1 MGRADHL
8 PTDGL
13 QGISVLVVDDDE
25 DARDLIRTV
34 LEYCGALV
42 SVAPSA
48 EEALGVIQRVTPDV
62 LLTDISMP
70 RKDGYWLIEQI
81 RSLPPERGG
90 SIPAV
95 AITAH
100 GYTHG
105 PDRTLPAG
113 FKSHLR
119 KPVDPW
125 ELCRVLASVARKS

>member
-1 MGRADHL
+1 MGRPDQL

-13 QGISVLVVDDDE
+13 QGVSVLVVDDDA

-42 SVAPSA
+42 SVAQSA
-48 EEALGVIQRVTPDV
+48 EEALRIIERVTPDV

-70 RKDGYWLIEQI
+70 RQDGYWLIEQI
-81 RSLPPERGG
+81 RALPADRGRSL
-90 SIPAV
+90 PAV

-125 ELCRVLASVARKS
+125 ELWRVLASVARKG

>member
-1 MGRADHL
+1 MGRPDQL
-8 PTDGL
+8 PSDAL

-42 SVAPSA
+42 TVASSA
-48 EEALGVIQRVTPDV
+48 EEALRTIQRVIPDV

-70 RKDGYWLIEQI
+70 RQDGYWLIEQI
-81 RSLPPERGG
+81 RALPPGQGG

-95 AITAH
+95 AVTAH

-125 ELCRVLASVARKS
+125 ELCRVLASVARKA

>member
-13 QGISVLVVDDDE
+13 QGVSVLVVDDDE

-42 SVAPSA
+42 TVAQSA
-48 EEALGVIQRVTPDV
+48 EEALRVIERITPDV

-70 RKDGYWLIEQI
+70 RKDGYWLIEQM
-81 RSLPPERGG
+81 RALPADRGG